1 MLQAM
6 IRHELNE
13 LQLENWSTMCSL
25 DRFES

>member
-1 MLQAM
+1 MLQVM

-13 LQLENWSTMCSL
+13 LQLKNWSTMYSL